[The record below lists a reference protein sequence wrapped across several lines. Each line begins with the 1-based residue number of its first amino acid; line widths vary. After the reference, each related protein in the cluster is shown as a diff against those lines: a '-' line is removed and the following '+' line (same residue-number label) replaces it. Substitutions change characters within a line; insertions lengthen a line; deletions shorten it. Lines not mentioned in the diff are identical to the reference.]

1 MCIYS
6 CIIFPVESIIYPEE
20 KMKKADRKTAAA
32 AAISR
37 NGGIASY
44 AALIAEGLSKADIH
58 RLCQSGEIKSIRR
71 GYYSS
76 ENADASEEECIAG
89 MLPDSIV
96 CGGSALHRYGY
107 SDYTPRK
114 WMLAVPR
121 NISRSR
127 LVGTGIP
134 MKIHYDSYYGLGK
147 TEEDFNGIR
156 LPVYDRERIICDCI
170 RNRDTM
176 DKEMFIK
183 ALRSY
188 AADSAKDL
196 GRLSDYAERL
206 RISEKVRN
214 IMEIVL
220 NA

>member
-1 MCIYS
+1 
-6 CIIFPVESIIYPEE
+6 
-20 KMKKADRKTAAA
+20 MKEADRKAAA
-32 AAISR
+32 DAAISR
-37 NGGIASY
+37 NGGVASY
-44 AALIAEGLSKADIH
+44 ASLIAEGLSKADIH
-58 RLCQSGEIKSIRR
+58 RLRQSGDIKSIRR

-96 CGGSALHRYGY
+96 CSGSALYHYGY

-147 TEEDFNGIR
+147 TEEDFNGTR
-156 LPVYDRERIICDCI
+156 LYVYDRERTICDCI

-176 DKEMFIK
+176 DNEIFIK

-188 AADSAKDL
+188 AADNAKNL
-196 GRLSDYAERL
+196 GRLSDYAEKL
-206 RISEKVRN
+206 RISEKVKS